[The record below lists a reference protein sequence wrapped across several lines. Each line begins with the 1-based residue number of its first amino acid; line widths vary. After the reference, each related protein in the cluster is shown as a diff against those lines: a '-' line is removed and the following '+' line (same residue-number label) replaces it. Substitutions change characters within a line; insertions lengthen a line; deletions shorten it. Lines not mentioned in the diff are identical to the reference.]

1 MVDELLRAPRQEVRG
16 RCEGRVTYLAL
27 AVFFS
32 VAIGVGV
39 LIERHLSRDDAK
51 TRGLAAANR
60 GLTDDGKGEGN

>member
-1 MVDELLRAPRQEVRG
+1 
-16 RCEGRVTYLAL
+16 VTWVYL

-51 TRGLAAANR
+51 TRGFAAANR
-60 GLTDDGKGEGN
+60 GLPDDGKGEG